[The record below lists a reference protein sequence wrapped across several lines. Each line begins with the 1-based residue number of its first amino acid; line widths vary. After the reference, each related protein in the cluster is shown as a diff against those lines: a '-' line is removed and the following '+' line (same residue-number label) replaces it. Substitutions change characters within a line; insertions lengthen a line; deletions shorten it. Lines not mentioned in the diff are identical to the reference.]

1 MKSAKSR
8 IKNCKRR
15 GEWAE
20 LQFLATA
27 AKHGLQVCKP
37 LGDSARYDAVVENQ
51 GAFVRVQVK
60 STTCRKPPGYY
71 ICGVRPSL
79 ASAPYKRGEFDFLAC
94 YVIPE
99 DLWYIIPAK
108 VVLSGVNK
116 SAILL
121 FTASPASRY
130 APYKEA
136 WELLRRYRRR
146 TSVVLEP
153 DQAEI
158 SEVVAADSGEGVSR

>member
-27 AKHGLQVCKP
+27 ARHGLQVFKP

-51 GAFVRVQVK
+51 GSFVRVQVK

-71 ICGVRPSL
+71 ICSVRPSL
-79 ASAPYKRGEFDFLAC
+79 ASTPYKRGEFEFLAC

-108 VVLSGVNK
+108 VVLTGGK
-116 SAILL
+116 RSAILL
-121 FTASPASRY
+121 FTDSAASRY

-146 TSVVLEP
+146 TSLALKP
-153 DQAEI
+153 DQPGVQEVI
-158 SEVVAADSGEGVSR
+158 VSDSEEGSL

>member
-27 AKHGLQVCKP
+27 AKHGLQVFKP

-51 GAFVRVQVK
+51 GSFVRVQVK
-60 STTCRKPPGYY
+60 STTCRKSPGYY
-71 ICGVRPSL
+71 ICGVRPSV
-79 ASAPYKRGEFDFLAC
+79 ASAPYKRGEFEFLAC

-108 VVLSGVNK
+108 VVLTGGK
-116 SAILL
+116 RSAILL

-146 TSVVLEP
+146 TSPAPEP
-153 DQAEI
+153 NEPGL
-158 SEVVAADSGEGVSR
+158 ADVIPDSDEAIRL